1 MPRSFGSSE
10 FVQQKSWHGSVC
22 STVVLLLHGCL
33 FKPSRMLPRRD
44 CHAWANL
51 RTQNQIS
58 LCGKL
63 LVVCQERLCS
73 VYLNN
78 QANQAW
84 PPPLQWKARIC
95 RRALLVSVFVI
106 QSRNSVIQIDRR
118 DEECNMSSKW
128 GAQNPFQLSNC
139 FSSKLSQF
147 LVGVSGAQAA
157 QRGKVSSGA
166 AVRAEWC
173 AGQLRGSLLHV
184 DSWHDCHLSAGSA
197 WRTLSGLLKDTS
209 ARTSPTG

>member
-1 MPRSFGSSE
+1 MPCGRVMPRSFANSE
-10 FVQQKSWHGSVC
+10 FVQQKSWHSSVC

-95 RRALLVSVFVI
+95 QRALLVSVFVI

-118 DEECNMSSKW
+118 DEECNMSRKW
-128 GAQNPFQLSNC
+128 GLKTYSSFRIVFPVSALSFLWVYQELRLLNEAKC
-139 FSSKLSQF
+139 PVVLLSELNDVQTSCE
-147 LVGVSGAQAA
+147 GV
-157 QRGKVSSGA
+157 RYM
-166 AVRAEWC
+166 
-173 AGQLRGSLLHV
+173 
-184 DSWHDCHLSAGSA
+184 
-197 WRTLSGLLKDTS
+197 
-209 ARTSPTG
+209 